1 MSCPRTHLHFSPLP
15 RAAANRHPHV
25 LLVGRHQPRL
35 LKSLEGWPKNWPAS
49 RNFLIRF
56 ASPKVEDLAS
66 LPANAFDLVVVGAE
80 AQPVSDELIGQLVR
94 VARQG
99 LISLR

>member
-1 MSCPRTHLHFSPLP
+1 MSCPRTHLYFSPLP
-15 RAAANRHPHV
+15 RTAVNRHPHV
-25 LLVGRHQPRL
+25 LLVGSHQPRL
-35 LKSLEGWPKNWPAS
+35 LKSLEGWPKQWSGA

-56 ASPKVEDLAS
+56 SGASAQDLAR
-66 LPANAFDLVVVGAE
+66 LPADAFDLVVVGVE
-80 AQPVSDELIGQLVR
+80 AQPVNDELIGQLVR

>member
-1 MSCPRTHLHFSPLP
+1 MSCPRTHLYFSPRP
-15 RAAANRHPHV
+15 HIAVNRHPHV
-25 LLVGRHQPRL
+25 LLVGSHQPRL
-35 LKSLEGWPKNWPAS
+35 LKSLEGWPKHWPGARS
-49 RNFLIRF
+49 CLIRF
-56 ASPKVEDLAS
+56 AEAQADKLAE

-80 AQPVSDELIGQLVR
+80 ARPLDGELIGQLVR

>member
-1 MSCPRTHLHFSPLP
+1 MSCSRTHLYFSPLP
-15 RAAANRHPHV
+15 RTAVNRHPHV
-25 LLVGRHQPRL
+25 LLVGSHQPRL
-35 LKSLEGWPKNWPAS
+35 LKSLEGWPKHWPGA

-56 ASPKVEDLAS
+56 ADAQAQELAR
-66 LPANAFDLVVVGAE
+66 LPADAFDLVVVGAE
-80 AQPVSDELIGQLVR
+80 ARPVNHELIGQLVR

>member
-1 MSCPRTHLHFSPLP
+1 MSCPRTHLYFSPLP
-15 RAAANRHPHV
+15 RTAVNRHPHV
-25 LLVGRHQPRL
+25 LLVGSHQPRL
-35 LKSLEGWPKNWPAS
+35 LKSLEGWPKQWSGA

-56 ASPKVEDLAS
+56 SGASAQDLAG
-66 LPANAFDLVVVGAE
+66 LPADAFDLVVVGAE
-80 AQPVSDELIGQLVR
+80 ARPVSDELIGQLVR

>member
-15 RAAANRHPHV
+15 RCAVNRHPHV
-25 LLVGRHQPRL
+25 LLVGSHQARL
-35 LKSLEGWPKNWPAS
+35 LKSLEGWPKHWPAA
-49 RNFLIRF
+49 RNFLVRF
-56 ASPKVEDLAS
+56 AGPRPEDLRA
-66 LPANAFDLVVVGAE
+66 LPSDAYDLVVVGVE
-80 AQPVSDELIGQLVR
+80 ARPVQAELIGQLVR

>member
-1 MSCPRTHLHFSPLP
+1 MSCLRPHLYFPLLPRT
-15 RAAANRHPHV
+15 AANRHPHV
-25 LLVGRHQPRL
+25 LLVGTHQPNL
-35 LKSLEGWPKNWPAS
+35 LKHLEGWPKHWPGA

-56 ASPKVEDLAS
+56 AGANAQDLAC

-80 AQPVSDELIGQLVR
+80 ASAAEGELIGQLVR

>member
-1 MSCPRTHLHFSPLP
+1 MSCLRTHLYFPLLP
-15 RAAANRHPHV
+15 RTAANRHPHV
-25 LLVGRHQPRL
+25 LLVGTHQPNL
-35 LKSLEGWPKNWPAS
+35 LRHLEGWPKHWPGA

-56 ASPKVEDLAS
+56 AGTQAQDLQR

-80 AQPVSDELIGQLVR
+80 TRAADGELIGQLVR

>member
-1 MSCPRTHLHFSPLP
+1 MSCPRAHLHFSPLP
-15 RAAANRHPHV
+15 HSAANRHPHV
-25 LLVGRHQPRL
+25 LLVGSHQPNL
-35 LKSLEGWPKNWPAS
+35 LKNLEGWPKHWPGS

-56 ASPKVEDLAS
+56 AVPQAEQLAQIAS
-66 LPANAFDLVVVGAE
+66 DSFDLVVVGAE
-80 AQPVSDELIGQLVR
+80 SAGACAELVGELVR

>member
-1 MSCPRTHLHFSPLP
+1 MSCPRTHLYFSPLP
-15 RAAANRHPHV
+15 RTAVNRHPHV
-25 LLVGRHQPRL
+25 LLVGSHQPRL
-35 LKSLEGWPKNWPAS
+35 LKSLEGWPKQWAGA

-56 ASPKVEDLAS
+56 AGATAQDLAR
-66 LPANAFDLVVVGAE
+66 LPADAFDLVVVGAE
-80 AQPVSDELIGQLVR
+80 AQPVNEELIGQLVR

>member
-1 MSCPRTHLHFSPLP
+1 MSCLRPHLYFPLLPRT
-15 RAAANRHPHV
+15 AANRHPH
-25 LLVGRHQPRL
+25 QPNL
-35 LKSLEGWPKNWPAS
+35 LKHLEGWPKHWAGS

-56 ASPKVEDLAS
+56 AGASAQDLKC
-66 LPANAFDLVVVGAE
+66 LPSNAYDLVVVGAE
-80 AQPVSDELIGQLVR
+80 TGAAEGELIGQLVR

>member
-1 MSCPRTHLHFSPLP
+1 MSCPRTHLYFSPLP
-15 RAAANRHPHV
+15 RTAVNRHPHV
-25 LLVGRHQPRL
+25 LLVGSHQPRL
-35 LKSLEGWPKNWPAS
+35 LKSLEGWPKQWSGA

-56 ASPKVEDLAS
+56 AGASAQDLAH
-66 LPANAFDLVVVGAE
+66 LPADAFDLVVVGVE
-80 AQPVSDELIGQLVR
+80 AQPVNDELIGQLVR

>member
-15 RAAANRHPHV
+15 RIAVNRHPHV
-25 LLVGRHQPRL
+25 LLVGSHQPRL
-35 LKSLEGWPKNWPAS
+35 LKSLEGWPKQWPGA

-56 ASPKVEDLAS
+56 ADAQAKALAD
-66 LPANAFDLVVVGAE
+66 LPADAFDLVVVGAE
-80 AQPVSDELIGQLVR
+80 ARPLDSALVGQLIR

>member
-15 RAAANRHPHV
+15 RIAVNRHPHV
-25 LLVGRHQPRL
+25 LLVGSHQPRL
-35 LKSLEGWPKNWPAS
+35 LKSLEGWPKQWPGA

-56 ASPKVEDLAS
+56 ADAQAKALEG
-66 LPANAFDLVVVGAE
+66 LPADAFDLVVVGAE
-80 AQPVSDELIGQLVR
+80 ASPLDSELVGQLIR

>member
-1 MSCPRTHLHFSPLP
+1 MSCPRPHLRFSPVFP
-15 RAAANRHPHV
+15 AASSRHPHV
-25 LLVGRHQPRL
+25 LLVGSHQPHL
-35 LKSLEGWPKNWPAS
+35 LRYLDGWPKHWAGA

-56 ASPKVEDLAS
+56 AGPQAQS
-66 LPANAFDLVVVGAE
+66 LQALPTDSFDLVVVSAE
-80 AQPVSDELIGQLVR
+80 SLPVTAELVGQLVR

>member
-15 RAAANRHPHV
+15 RTAVNRHPHV
-25 LLVGRHQPRL
+25 LLVGSHQPRL
-35 LKSLEGWPKNWPAS
+35 LRSLEGWPKHWPGA
-49 RNFLIRF
+49 RNCLIRF
-56 ASPKVEDLAS
+56 AGASAQDLAS
-66 LPANAFDLVVVGAE
+66 LPADAFDLVVVGAE
-80 AQPVSDELIGQLVR
+80 ARPVDGELIGQLVR